1 MYSIKKCY
9 KSQLA
14 DYHTFNIIF
23 QTIEQNCLGWNTI
36 KSRPYLKLSQNW
48 KSVDY

>member
-1 MYSIKKCY
+1 MNSIKKCF

-14 DYHTFNIIF
+14 DYHAFNIIF
-23 QTIEQNCLGWNTI
+23 QTIEQNCLCWNSA
-36 KSRPYLKLSQNW
+36 KRRPYLKLGQNW